1 MDAPTS
7 TTAPQNP
14 SERWAQLL
22 ALIVLYAAPALFCI
36 HIACVNDPDIWWHLR
51 TGEWIVQHHA
61 IPRTDPFSSAVA
73 GQPWQ
78 AYSWLFELI
87 VFKLYTA
94 FGMPGIVAYSGS
106 MVLAITA
113 ALHHLVR
120 RRQRDFSLVILMT
133 WLATFA
139 LGHLFTP
146 RPWMF
151 TILLFVLEVD
161 ILLHVRQTGKRRELL
176 WLPAIFCLWANTH
189 IQFIDGLLVLGLA
202 FAVSLYEHWRHEA
215 KISPFVMGGALA
227 ASIAATCINPYT
239 WHIYKVAYDLAS
251 QPGVLNKIDE
261 LKAIP
266 FRQLADFATLFL
278 ALGAAAALARAKRL
292 PLFETGLFLFAAVLS
307 FRSQRD
313 VWVMATVAIAILA
326 AAIPG
331 SEKARDRLP
340 SFAPSL
346 AVIAASLLLLI
357 GFKVMHITDFGLKDQ
372 LAATMP
378 VRALEDI
385 ERKGCTGPLYNNFDW
400 GGYLIWKLRMPVA
413 IDGRAALMG
422 DQRIDRSIAT
432 WSAQP
437 DWATDPQ
444 LTGAGLVVAPVTAP
458 LTQLLR
464 NDQRFQLTYEDK
476 LAAVFVSKTEI
487 ARRADTAPAPT
498 LVANR

>member
-1 MDAPTS
+1 MDASAS
-7 TTAPQNP
+7 TTHNP
-14 SERWAQLL
+14 SERWAQLI

-36 HIACVNDPDIWWHLR
+36 HIACVSDPDIWWHLR
-51 TGEWIVQHHA
+51 TGEWILQHHA
-61 IPRTDPFSSAVA
+61 IPRTDPFTSDVA

-78 AYSWLFELI
+78 AYSWLFELLI
-87 VFKLYTA
+87 YRLYTA
-94 FGMPGIVAYSGS
+94 FGMPGIVAYSGG

-120 RRQRDFSLVILMT
+120 RRQRDFSLVIVMT

-151 TILLFVLEVD
+151 TILFFVLEVD
-161 ILLHVRQTGKRRELL
+161 ILLHVRRTGRQRELL

-202 FAVSLYEHWRHEA
+202 FTVAAYEEWRKESKGA
-215 KISPFVMGGALA
+215 LWMGAALA
-227 ASIAATCINPYT
+227 ASLAATCVNPYG
-239 WHIYKVAYDLAS
+239 WHIYQVAYDLAS

-292 PLFETGLFLFAAVLS
+292 PLFETGLFLFAAVIS

-326 AAIPG
+326 AAVPG
-331 SEKARDRLP
+331 SEKAKDRLP
-340 SFAPSL
+340 AFAPTL
-346 AVIAASLLLLI
+346 AAVAASLLLLI
-357 GFKVMHITDFGLKDQ
+357 GFKAMRITDASLSPQ
-372 LAATMP
+372 LAAAMP

-385 ERKGCTGPLYNNFDW
+385 QRKGFTGRLYNNFDW
-400 GGYLIWKLRMPVA
+400 GGYLIWKLRMPVS
-413 IDGRAALMG
+413 IDGRAALHG

-444 LTGAGLVVAPVTAP
+444 LAGAGLVVAPVTAP

-464 NDQRFQLTYEDK
+464 NDQRFQLTYEDR
-476 LAAVFVSKTEI
+476 LAAVFVSRAEI
-487 ARRADTAPAPT
+487 AKRAETTPSAT
-498 LVANR
+498 LVAHR